1 MVGLIL
7 FIIAISASLAWLWA
21 GGIIYMAKHHKDY
34 KGKDFLDWDLSEE
47 EKKDIT

>member
-7 FIIAISASLAWLWA
+7 FIIAVSASLAWLWA
-21 GGIIYMAKHHKDY
+21 GWIIYMAKHHKDY

>member
-7 FIIAISASLAWLWA
+7 FIIIVSASLAWLWA

-34 KGKDFLDWDLSEE
+34 KGKDFLDWETDKEDEE
-47 EKKDIT
+47 QIL